1 MKDLYLLILIIY
13 VDLSL
18 VYINF
23 SRSISS
29 FYLLSIEI
37 RKPFSCSFA

>member
-29 FYLLSIEI
+29 FYLLSIED
-37 RKPFSCSFA
+37 